1 LYYKNYK
8 KDLTLPALKETK
20 SKPVAANQA
29 NGASINSSTV
39 IPPVPPTLSNAK
51 SSQFES
57 KM

>member
-8 KDLTLPALKETK
+8 KDLTPPALKEVK
-20 SKPVAANQA
+20 SKPVGANQA
-29 NGASINSSTV
+29 NGTSINSSTV
-39 IPPVPPTLSNAK
+39 IPPVLPTLSNAK